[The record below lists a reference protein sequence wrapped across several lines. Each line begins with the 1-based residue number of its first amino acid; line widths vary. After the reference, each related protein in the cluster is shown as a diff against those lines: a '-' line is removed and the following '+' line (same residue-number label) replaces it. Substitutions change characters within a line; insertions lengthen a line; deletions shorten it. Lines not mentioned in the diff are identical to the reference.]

1 MTHRLLASALAW
13 WIALSSAAHAQSR
26 DVRPESTPVAPSA
39 PAQGVDP
46 APPVAPA
53 SVERMRHPDGRS
65 GYWLDE
71 DAYTEALG
79 ALSLEAGYIERLD
92 LAARRLTLRER
103 EASELRAA
111 LAATARARDEI
122 RAVLRTA
129 EARRVA
135 AERSRDAWY
144 RAPALWL
151 GVGAFLGASLA
162 VLLAFAI
169 GGST

>member
-1 MTHRLLASALAW
+1 
-13 WIALSSAAHAQSR
+13 
-26 DVRPESTPVAPSA
+26 
-39 PAQGVDP
+39 
-46 APPVAPA
+46 
-53 SVERMRHPDGRS
+53 MRHPDGRA

-79 ALSLEAGYIERLD
+79 ALQLEAGYIERLD

-103 EASELRAA
+103 EATELRAA
-111 LAATARARDEI
+111 LAATSRARDEI
-122 RAVLRTA
+122 RAVLRSA
-129 EARRVA
+129 EARRMA

-144 RAPALWL
+144 RAPVVL
-151 GVGAFLGASLA
+151 LGAGVVLGAGLA